1 MDHVVTTK
9 RLSARGGGTRES
21 GGSQRRAELLAIAA
35 ELFATRGFLAT
46 TVREIA
52 DEAGIL
58 SGSLYHH
65 FDSKESM
72 ADEILR
78 GFLEPQRRA
87 YQQVLREATDPRT
100 ALAELVRQ
108 SFRALQDN
116 HAAIAIFQ
124 NESKYLAQYE
134 RFGYLRKAANEFERT
149 WTRVL
154 QDGQREGVFRADLDV
169 KLTYRFIRDMVWTSV
184 HWYNPKGK
192 LAAETI
198 AEQYIRILCE
208 GIVQP
213 E

>member
-1 MDHVVTTK
+1 MVTTK
-9 RLSARGGGTRES
+9 RSSARGGGDRVS

-78 GFLEPQRRA
+78 GFLEQQRDA
-87 YQQVLREATDPRT
+87 YQQVLREVTEPHA
-100 ALAELVRQ
+100 AIGELVRQ

-124 NESKYLAQYE
+124 NESKHLTQFE
-134 RFGYLRKAANEFERT
+134 RFAYLRKAANEFERT
-149 WTRVL
+149 WTKVL
-154 QDGQREGVFRADLDV
+154 QDGQRAGVFRADLDV

-192 LAAETI
+192 LAVDTI
-198 AEQYIRILCE
+198 ADQYIKILCD

-213 E
+213 R